1 MFVETGVT
9 GSNQLC
15 VNVFLFDM
23 NMLSLIQMQSR
34 FCYQICLHREASQKQ
49 TQSPFFLLI
58 NCIYFIVL
66 LQSLD
71 YDNIENQL
79 FLEEE
84 RRMSYMVNRVGM
96 TWVYVLPSECFAVL
110 EFVCFLHVILYLLG
124 FPLSGDQSLGRLR
137 SNRLPDRPHRLF
149 YRHRCGRN
157 CWDQIPSGQREYPE
171 DLCIVHIDIDIE
183 IYIVHICI
191 CILPFSA
198 TLYIYNIISLA
209 AYSKISTSNKWW
221 CSIMNCDTYWSHWKI
236 LLTRKPIDQTS
247 LKSILVA
254 RFSSLNLTNMCCK
267 WISHVP

>member
-1 MFVETGVT
+1 MKSVKGVSVTCLWRLWSLDQTSFVWHEHAFIDPNAESVLQPDLSSSWSIAEANTIT
-9 GSNQLC
+9 
-15 VNVFLFDM
+15 LFF
-23 NMLSLIQMQSR
+23 I
-34 FCYQICLHREASQKQ
+34 
-49 TQSPFFLLI
+49 LI

-191 CILPFSA
+191 
-198 TLYIYNIISLA
+198 LYLYFTIFCYFIFLQHYISCSLFKNINI
-209 AYSKISTSNKWW
+209 
-221 CSIMNCDTYWSHWKI
+221 
-236 LLTRKPIDQTS
+236 
-247 LKSILVA
+247 
-254 RFSSLNLTNMCCK
+254 
-267 WISHVP
+267 